1 MAKKIIPKQIVC
13 DSNVFINLLRNDKK
27 TIAVVAEIGEN
38 NIIMPV
44 ITAIELVKGTENK
57 NELKYIVDFIM
68 SFHSLQLNN
77 KGINLSLEF
86 VKKYHLAYNLGLAD
100 AMIAASVVTAN
111 LQLFTFNV
119 KDFNF
124 IKGLKLYYSPSI
136 SNIKKK

>member
-100 AMIAASVVTAN
+100 AMIAASIVTAN

>member
-86 VKKYHLAYNLGLAD
+86 VKKYHLAYNLGLQ
-100 AMIAASVVTAN
+100 M
-111 LQLFTFNV
+111 Q
-119 KDFNF
+119 
-124 IKGLKLYYSPSI
+124 
-136 SNIKKK
+136 